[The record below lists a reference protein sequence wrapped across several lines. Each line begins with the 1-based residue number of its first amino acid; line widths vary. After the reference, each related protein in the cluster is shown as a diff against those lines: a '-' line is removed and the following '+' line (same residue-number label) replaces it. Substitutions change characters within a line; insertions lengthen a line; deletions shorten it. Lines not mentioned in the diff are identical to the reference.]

1 MTSTITLPAQT
12 LTVLDAPT
20 PLVEAVQHLDE
31 NGYYTAVVA
40 IPKSHLMA
48 EYERDFDEF
57 YDTLCNA
64 LSANSDA
71 FSISYQVLGVSPDG
85 DTMYVAVENNL
96 AGYLTDTP
104 EVAAEHGIDPALY
117 SRTTMATV

>member
-1 MTSTITLPAQT
+1 MATEITIPAQT

-20 PLVEAVQHLDE
+20 PLTEAVQHLDE

-40 IPKSHLMA
+40 IPKTHLMA

-64 LSANSDA
+64 LSADSDA
-71 FSISYQVLGVSPDG
+71 YSISYQVLCVSPDG

-96 AGYLTDTP
+96 ANYLNNNPD
-104 EVAAEHGIDPALY
+104 VAAEHGIDPALY
-117 SRTTMATV
+117 TRNTMATI